1 VSDLAIRASDAERDA
16 VVVQLRSHLVAGRLT
31 ADEFADRIDEAYRA
45 RTREELAVVLRELPE
60 APAPRSRRFRW
71 PLSLAIFSHVK
82 RKRPWRIARLH
93 LAIAIFGA
101 VTLDLRRADLAGT
114 TVILALPLFG
124 NVEVIAPPEMDAS
137 LGGLAV
143 FGSHDEE
150 GLDTL
155 PHVGPRV
162 HVLGFA
168 LFASV
173 TLRTRGR
180 RAARELPVAHSGS

>member
-16 VVVQLRSHLVAGRLT
+16 IVVQLRSHLVAGRLT
-31 ADEFADRIDEAYRA
+31 ADEFADRIDETYRA
-45 RTREELAVVLRELPE
+45 RTRDELALVLRELPE

-71 PLSLAIFSHVK
+71 PLSLAVFSHVK
-82 RKRPWRIARLH
+82 RRRPWRIARLH
-93 LAIAIFGA
+93 VAIAVFGA

-114 TVILALPLFG
+114 TVILALPVFG
-124 NVEVIAPPEMDAS
+124 SVEVIVPPEMDAS

-150 GLDTL
+150 GPDGTV
-155 PHVGPRV
+155 HVGPRV
-162 HVLGFA
+162 HVFGLA
-168 LFASV
+168 AFASL

-180 RAARELPVAHSGS
+180 RPARELPVAGS